1 LCAFL
6 SRDRRVQKGGE
17 DLVFVIPP
25 SLVEPEATKS
35 DRQPAPQSPETGT
48 SIAKILV
55 VEDDADMREVMAFML
70 EQLGVSVV
78 LAGSVEEA
86 ESAAKATE
94 FSLIISDLGLPG
106 QSGLALPR
114 ALGCVGK
121 IPAIALSGYGAEE
134 DVQAS
139 RAAGFTEHLVKPV
152 TPDKLFEAVR
162 RLLGP
167 ALSPP

>member
-1 LCAFL
+1 
-6 SRDRRVQKGGE
+6 
-17 DLVFVIPP
+17 
-25 SLVEPEATKS
+25 VEPDATKS
-35 DRQPAPQSPETGT
+35 DPPQVSQSPETGP
-48 SIAKILV
+48 SVAKILV

-70 EQLGVSVV
+70 EQLGVTVV

-86 ESAAKATE
+86 EAAAKATE
-94 FSLIISDLGLPG
+94 FTLIISDLGLPG

-162 RLLGP
+162 RVIGRSLRP
-167 ALSPP
+167 T

>member
-1 LCAFL
+1 MT
-6 SRDRRVQKGGE
+6 S
-17 DLVFVIPP
+17 
-25 SLVEPEATKS
+25 S
-35 DRQPAPQSPETGT
+35 DPKEEHQGLRETGGPP
-48 SIAKILV
+48 KILV
-55 VEDDADMREVMAFML
+55 VEDDADMREVMEFML
-70 EQLGVSVV
+70 EQLGVAVV

-86 ESAAKATE
+86 EAAAKTAE

-114 ALGCVGK
+114 ALGSKGK

-162 RLLGP
+162 RLIGP
-167 ALSPP
+167 LPSPAP